1 MQGLIG
7 GSLTIFAALHLC
19 VKIAFL
25 HIRSHN
31 LKGRFIA
38 RKITKFAKTQRHLFA
53 YNLCTFASL
62 REKYLLFYFRC
73 HNWKLHCTQRG
84 RVDKR
89 SRGLK
94 QELLPSIYPDKI
106 WTVVV
111 CILINVEALQTVG
124 AITYE

>member
-25 HIRSHN
+25 HIRFHN

-53 YNLCTFASL
+53 YNLCSFASL

-73 HNWKLHCTQRG
+73 PTGSCIARKG
-84 RVDKR
+84 
-89 SRGLK
+89 S
-94 QELLPSIYPDKI
+94 ELTKDA
-106 WTVVV
+106 
-111 CILINVEALQTVG
+111 EA
-124 AITYE
+124 